1 MALKINNTFRRII
14 QILGILVL
22 LALIGAIARVLVWE
36 HFYYKDVEGTLRE
49 RPTVVGE
56 YDYVGDDIEISDEP
70 IPFDDI
76 ESHTNGP
83 NMPRY
88 LYIPS
93 IGVGKTRI
101 LIVGTTASNK
111 VDVPRNSNDTAWF
124 NGSALPGTGGTSL
137 IDGHNNIYYGVFKNL
152 YRLNSG
158 DIIIIEMGDGTKYEY
173 AVYENKDMDLN
184 DANKY
189 MSTMLTSPVKGQESL
204 SLITCTGTWNQNQLT
219 REGRI
224 MIRALRVVE

>member
-14 QILGILVL
+14 QGIGILL
-22 LALIGAIARVLVWE
+22 LVTLVVAVARVLIWE
-36 HFYYKDVEGTLRE
+36 HFYYKNVEGTVRE
-49 RPTVVGE
+49 RPVVVGE
-56 YDYVGDDIEISDEP
+56 YSYVGDDFEISDDP

-83 NMPRY
+83 TMPRY

-101 LIVGTTASNK
+101 LVVGTTATNK
-111 VDVPRNSNDTAWF
+111 VDVPRNSNDTAWY
-124 NGSALPGTGGTSL
+124 NGSAIPGTGGTAL
-137 IDGHNNIYYGVFKNL
+137 IDGHNNITYGVFKDL
-152 YRLNSG
+152 YRLKPG
-158 DIIIIEMGDGTKYEY
+158 DIIIVELGDGTKLEY
-173 AVYENKDMDLN
+173 AVYENKDMDLV

-189 MSTMLTSPVKGQESL
+189 MSAMLTSPVKGQESL

-224 MIRALRVVE
+224 MVRALRVVE